1 MNSLKRHTKIYGSIL
16 LLILLASPIS
26 IHAQNKSV
34 RFEHLVFEKGIPHNY
49 IYAIIQDHDG
59 FMWFG
64 TLYGLIKYDGI
75 QYREYTNDPEDPH
88 SISSDETISIFE
100 DSKNN
105 IWVGTIGGG
114 LNRFNRDTEIF
125 TRFYHVPDDSTSLSD
140 NNVWCIQEDKV
151 GNIWVGT
158 SNGLN
163 RLTFDEN
170 DKDSPVEF
178 TRFLFDKNPLPGEKD
193 SFIRSILYDQT
204 GRLWVGI
211 FGKGLHLFNQNSG
224 QIIKLSQDNEKIV
237 SIFEDHLHTLWL
249 ATWGQGLIHVV
260 LGDEKEIRKE
270 TVELITYQK
279 GPGSTISNFIWSLG
293 EDSFGNL
300 WIGTY
305 SGLNKFDR
313 ERNKI
318 NLYRHSESDPRTLS
332 SNQIASIYE
341 DKSGVLW
348 IGAYQGGIDKYILH
362 RNKFQH
368 FRHDPFNPNSLSL
381 NNVGSLFEDSKG
393 YLWIGTLGG
402 GLNRYHPESGIF
414 TNFKNSPGEPGK
426 ISSNYISSIDEDS
439 TGTLWVS
446 TYNGLNYFD
455 SHGNLKHFLHKSD
468 KSNGVSGF
476 MINTI
481 FSDQNNNIWIGSNK
495 EGLYR
500 LGRESIKT
508 GEYEQYTFNQAD
520 SNSISH
526 NNVLSIT
533 EDKRGTIWVG
543 TYDGL
548 NEVIIDP
555 DDPQRQ
561 VIQFKRYKFDKQNLR
576 GTSNYNIYT
585 IYEDKNRVLWLGT
598 SRGLNKFEKEKDK
611 FSYYTEKHGLPNN
624 VINGI
629 LEDKNGHLWVS
640 TNKGL
645 SKFDPVNETFK
656 NFDAQDGLQSN
667 VFGLNA
673 NCMLKSGQLA
683 FGGINGFNIFDPSD
697 ITSNAYIPDI
707 VITDFNI
714 YGESF
719 QTNRDIHELEE
730 IQLSYEE
737 NFITI
742 KYAALDFTNP
752 EKNQYAYKLEGFNS
766 DWIYPGNNNTAVY
779 TNLNP
784 GSYTFRVI
792 GSNNDGVWNERGAS
806 LNIVILPPFWQTFW
820 FRLFLVLLFL
830 LGLYLLIQVIRDR
843 AKKSS
848 EIKEKMIE
856 LRMQALRAK
865 MNPHFIFNTIN
876 SIQYFLTTNEKRTAL
891 EYLSKFARL
900 MRLTLEFSDKTTISI
915 SEELESLK
923 LYLDLEKL
931 RFENKFDYKIDIEP
945 QIDTRR
951 MMIPH
956 MLIQPYVENAV
967 KHGIQNKIDKGMV
980 KISVKKKDNE
990 IYYVIEDNGIGIRK
1004 SLELKQQEN
1013 IQQKSSGMEITR
1025 DRINLLN
1032 LEQKENERLEI
1043 TDLSE
1048 ESTEKTGTKVE
1059 ITIPIID
1066 TSDTTSKKR

>member
-1 MNSLKRHTKIYGSIL
+1 M
-16 LLILLASPIS
+16 
-26 IHAQNKSV
+26 
-34 RFEHLVFEKGIPHNY
+34 
-49 IYAIIQDHDG
+49 
-59 FMWFG
+59 
-64 TLYGLIKYDGI
+64 
-75 QYREYTNDPEDPH
+75 
-88 SISSDETISIFE
+88 
-100 DSKNN
+100 
-105 IWVGTIGGG
+105 
-114 LNRFNRDTEIF
+114 
-125 TRFYHVPDDSTSLSD
+125 
-140 NNVWCIQEDKV
+140 
-151 GNIWVGT
+151 
-158 SNGLN
+158 
-163 RLTFDEN
+163 
-170 DKDSPVEF
+170 
-178 TRFLFDKNPLPGEKD
+178 
-193 SFIRSILYDQT
+193 
-204 GRLWVGI
+204 
-211 FGKGLHLFNQNSG
+211 
-224 QIIKLSQDNEKIV
+224 
-237 SIFEDHLHTLWL
+237 
-249 ATWGQGLIHVV
+249 
-260 LGDEKEIRKE
+260 
-270 TVELITYQK
+270 
-279 GPGSTISNFIWSLG
+279 
-293 EDSFGNL
+293 
-300 WIGTY
+300 
-305 SGLNKFDR
+305 
-313 ERNKI
+313 
-318 NLYRHSESDPRTLS
+318 
-332 SNQIASIYE
+332 
-341 DKSGVLW
+341 
-348 IGAYQGGIDKYILH
+348 
-362 RNKFQH
+362 
-368 FRHDPFNPNSLSL
+368 
-381 NNVGSLFEDSKG
+381 
-393 YLWIGTLGG
+393 
-402 GLNRYHPESGIF
+402 
-414 TNFKNSPGEPGK
+414 
-426 ISSNYISSIDEDS
+426 
-439 TGTLWVS
+439 
-446 TYNGLNYFD
+446 
-455 SHGNLKHFLHKSD
+455 
-468 KSNGVSGF
+468 
-476 MINTI
+476 
-481 FSDQNNNIWIGSNK
+481 
-495 EGLYR
+495 
-500 LGRESIKT
+500 
-508 GEYEQYTFNQAD
+508 
-520 SNSISH
+520 
-526 NNVLSIT
+526 
-533 EDKRGTIWVG
+533 
-543 TYDGL
+543 
-548 NEVIIDP
+548 
-555 DDPQRQ
+555 
-561 VIQFKRYKFDKQNLR
+561 
-576 GTSNYNIYT
+576 
-585 IYEDKNRVLWLGT
+585 
-598 SRGLNKFEKEKDK
+598 
-611 FSYYTEKHGLPNN
+611 
-624 VINGI
+624 INGI